1 MLLPHRLGLRS
12 SPYLALVLALLHL
25 AALGSLVPLNI
36 HVWLK
41 LALAS
46 TIMASL
52 GMSIRRHA
60 LLLTTSSIRE
70 LVLKDDGSIEVRR
83 NDGGQFEASVSGQT
97 AVLPWLIVMLLQL
110 PGSLRLQPL
119 LILPDSLPEEDGRI
133 LRSWLRWKLN

>member
-1 MLLPHRLGLRS
+1 VLRS

-36 HVWLK
+36 HAWLK

-60 LLLTTSSIRE
+60 LLLTMSSIRE

-110 PGSLRLQPL
+110 PGSRRLQPL
-119 LILPDSLPEEDGRI
+119 LILPDSLPGEDGRI

>member
-12 SPYLALVLALLHL
+12 SPYLALVLVLLHL
-25 AALGSLVPLNI
+25 AALGGLVPLNI

-52 GMSIRRHA
+52 RMSIRRHA

-70 LVLKDDGSIEVRR
+70 LVLKDDGSVEVRR

-97 AVLPWLIVMLLQL
+97 AVLPWLIVMLLLL

-133 LRSWLRWKLN
+133 LRTWLRWKLN